1 MSECASIMSS
11 VSVLCRLKPAAD
23 DDLNDFISVDE
34 NNTNT
39 LLVDANKREKGQKS
53 SEGLGNG
60 SKTDSQ
66 NTQNLLFAFDHVV
79 PSLSTQQEVFEV
91 VRPVVQEALLGYN
104 STIFTYGQ
112 TGSG

>member
-1 MSECASIMSS
+1 VCCVASNPLLTTTSMTSS
-11 VSVLCRLKPAAD
+11 RWM
-23 DDLNDFISVDE
+23 
-34 NNTNT
+34 
-39 LLVDANKREKGQKS
+39 KS